1 MSEEAEFTV
10 DQPWEMVYGAPGI
23 GREGSM
29 VYAFFPV
36 HRSDPPDEAA
46 PQRQLLPL
54 TAEAPERTEPPVAV
68 PPRPQ
73 GEQDLE

>member
-1 MSEEAEFTV
+1 M
-10 DQPWEMVYGAPGI
+10 DQPMEMMYAPGI
-23 GREGSM
+23 GREGST

-36 HRSDPPDEAA
+36 HRSDAPDEAA

-54 TAEAPERTEPPVAV
+54 TAEAPELPPAVPKPPLAV

-73 GEQDLE
+73 GEQDLA

>member
-10 DQPWEMVYGAPGI
+10 DQPWEMVYAPGI

-46 PQRQLLPL
+46 PQCQLLPL
-54 TAEAPERTEPPVAV
+54 TAEAPEKTEPPLAV

>member
-1 MSEEAEFTV
+1 MSEEAQFTV
-10 DQPWEMVYGAPGI
+10 DQPWEMMYAPGI

-46 PQRQLLPL
+46 PQRQPLPL
-54 TAEAPERTEPPVAV
+54 TAEAPERTTPPLADSLH
-68 PPRPQ
+68 PQ
-73 GEQDLE
+73 SKQDPE

>member
-10 DQPWEMVYGAPGI
+10 DQPWEMMYAPGI
-23 GREGSM
+23 GLEGSI

-54 TAEAPERTEPPVAV
+54 TAEDPEKTEPPLAV

-73 GEQDLE
+73 GRASHRI

>member
-1 MSEEAEFTV
+1 MSEEAQFTV
-10 DQPWEMVYGAPGI
+10 DQPWEMMYAPGI

>member
-1 MSEEAEFTV
+1 MMSEEAQFTV
-10 DQPWEMVYGAPGI
+10 DQPMEMMYAPGI
-23 GREGSM
+23 GREGST

>member
-46 PQRQLLPL
+46 PQRQPLPL
-54 TAEAPERTEPPVAV
+54 TAEAPERPLAV
-68 PPRPQ
+68 PPSPQ